1 MLLQITEEEFM
12 AGFGSVYSAACPK
25 VDWAG
30 ELPEGA
36 FSEYESRGAVIPNG
50 EYRAITLKQLRS
62 FATLIKQVLGIRSII
77 DDNKYSAS
85 HGESITWPMINM

>member
-1 MLLQITEEEFM
+1 M
-12 AGFGSVYSAACPK
+12 AGFGTVYSVACQE
-25 VDWAG
+25 VDWAN

-36 FSEYESRGAVIPNG
+36 FSEYESRGAVIPEG
-50 EYRAITLKQLRS
+50 EYRATTLGQLRS
-62 FATLIKQVLGIRSII
+62 FAILIKQVLGIRTFI